1 MTDVH
6 HPTPGTNL
14 ESFLIISRVP
24 AKFSSLVFKI
34 SYCCPLHMPTQGN
47 VRTARVCGR
56 VLGPSSNPGSVIYPS
71 LPLHRLPPI
80 PRCPWQGFLPDSG
93 RRGGGG
99 GRGVGG
105 VSCMLN
111 EGSTTCFRSRTDHLL
126 SFSLGP
132 EVLTCYCG
140 VLQTG
145 CLCLSARLSGG
156 SKEGPRALVGGV

>member
-80 PRCPWQGFLPDSG
+80 PRCPWQSFLPDSG
-93 RRGGGG
+93 RRGGGCLLHVK
-99 GRGVGG
+99 RGV
-105 VSCMLN
+105 N
-111 EGSTTCFRSRTDHLL
+111 HLL
-126 SFSLGP
+126 QIQNGPLTELLFGARGFNMLLWSPSNRVSLP
-132 EVLTCYCG
+132 QC
-140 VLQTG
+140 
-145 CLCLSARLSGG
+145 
-156 SKEGPRALVGGV
+156 